1 MSTRSNVAV
10 VDPITNKIKVIY
22 VHSDGYPDGVGH
34 CLLNHYYSYDKAQE
48 LVNHG
53 SASYLESTIKECS
66 FYEGQEDK
74 ALNYDSEYWYMNSMR
89 GDFMIEFIYMFRDG
103 KWLVSECKAIK
114 KPKDAYEGYVAYWTK
129 FIPIEQHK
137 EYSKPKELR
146 HGEVKMV
153 ANMKQM
159 LSKTFN
165 SDKVVSMVGKKLNKL
180 N

>member
-1 MSTRSNVAV
+1 
-10 VDPITNKIKVIY
+10 
-22 VHSDGYPDGVGH
+22 
-34 CLLNHYYSYDKAQE
+34 
-48 LVNHG
+48 
-53 SASYLESTIKECS
+53 
-66 FYEGQEDK
+66 
-74 ALNYDSEYWYMNSMR
+74 MNSMR
-89 GDFMIEFIYMFRDG
+89 GDFMIEYIYMFRDG